1 MNYTLIIVG
10 FIAVV
15 AIYMLYVYF
24 TNNSLTSGLVKLN
37 VQSTTKAEDLKDPA
51 SKVYSYEG
59 WLFLSGQSG
68 YILQRSKQSNVDVD
82 FGLYVNG
89 QTLSIRQSNT
99 GAGQDKIVVTNN
111 FPLQKWTYFAINV
124 NGDLVEAYLNGK
136 LVKTVQLDPGTIS
149 KPSSKKNLIV
159 GDATLTGYITQL
171 IRVSSII
178 DAGTV
183 WKKYL
188 QGNGLTNTF
197 ARYFMPYNINMTITK
212 DDIVQRKIN
221 VI

>member
-37 VQSTTKAEDLKDPA
+37 MPSTTKAADLKDPA

-68 YILQRSKQSNVDVD
+68 YILQRSTTANNAVD
-82 FGLYVNG
+82 FGLYING
-89 QTLSIRQSNT
+89 QTLSIRNSTT
-99 GAGQDKIVVTNN
+99 GAGQDKMVITTN
-111 FPLQKWTYFAINV
+111 FPLQKWTYFVINV

-136 LVKTVQLDPGTIS
+136 LVKTVQLTNGTIS
-149 KPSSKKNLIV
+149 TLSSKKDLKRN
-159 GDATLTGYITQL
+159 
-171 IRVSSII
+171 
-178 DAGTV
+178 
-183 WKKYL
+183 KY
-188 QGNGLTNTF
+188 
-197 ARYFMPYNINMTITK
+197 Y
-212 DDIVQRKIN
+212 
-221 VI
+221 